1 VKSDATKQ
9 VLEWFKKLVP
19 FLPDGVFA
27 WDDSSNNKALISGQ
41 SALIMN
47 PPSAWA
53 VAVRDARP
61 VAEQCWTFPS
71 PKGPKGRFDPA
82 VPFFWGVWSFSKNIP
97 AAKSLLTFL
106 CQRPSVEQT
115 VAASH
120 GYDIP
125 QFAGLHDFK
134 TWETEE
140 PPKGTI
146 YNYPP
151 RGDVQVVIPYSESP
165 TKIANQIY
173 AQATVPKMIAQCT
186 QQGKTIE
193 QAMDWAA
200 SELEGFSRS

>member
-1 VKSDATKQ
+1 PVLWSVWHVPEGSAAAT
-9 VLEWFKKLVP
+9 
-19 FLPDGVFA
+19 
-27 WDDSSNNKALISGQ
+27 
-41 SALIMN
+41 
-47 PPSAWA
+47 
-53 VAVRDARP
+53 R
-61 VAEQCWTFPS
+61 
-71 PKGPKGRFDPA
+71 
-82 VPFFWGVWSFSKNIP
+82 
-97 AAKSLLTFL
+97 LLAFL
-106 CQRPSVEQT
+106 CQGGSVEQT

-186 QQGKTIE
+186 QQGKTIQ
-193 QAMDWAA
+193 QAMDWAS